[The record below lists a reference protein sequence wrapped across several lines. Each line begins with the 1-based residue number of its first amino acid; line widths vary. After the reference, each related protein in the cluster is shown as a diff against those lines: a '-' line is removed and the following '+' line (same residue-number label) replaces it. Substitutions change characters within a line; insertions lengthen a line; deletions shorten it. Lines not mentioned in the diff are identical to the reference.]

1 MLSIRTCIITH
12 NFGGTENGV
21 HFCANSNAE
30 NHRFNPKISSKLDL
44 GLVHWLTE
52 CRMQLQL
59 QHTCCSMLR
68 IQWTKIKQYSV
79 VHILEY
85 KCVNDAVWMRTLSE
99 GAHHRHKWIDLVA
112 IQVDLCQFNRAIL
125 VQCFCVGSPL
135 VRCMALCQS
144 SDKCQRYLAR
154 TAIRNLIATVA
165 ILIDHISPKA
175 NWWMFNWLL
184 LVWILQK
191 LPVNPIGTEAKMR
204 KS

>member
-1 MLSIRTCIITH
+1 MVYIFAPTR
-12 NFGGTENGV
+12 
-21 HFCANSNAE
+21 
-30 NHRFNPKISSKLDL
+30 
-44 GLVHWLTE
+44 
-52 CRMQLQL
+52 
-59 QHTCCSMLR
+59 MLR
-68 IQWTKIKQYSV
+68 IIGLIQKYHQNWISGWCIGWQNAECNCNFNTHAVQCYAYNEQKKKQYSV

-175 NWWMFNWLL
+175 NWWMSNWLL